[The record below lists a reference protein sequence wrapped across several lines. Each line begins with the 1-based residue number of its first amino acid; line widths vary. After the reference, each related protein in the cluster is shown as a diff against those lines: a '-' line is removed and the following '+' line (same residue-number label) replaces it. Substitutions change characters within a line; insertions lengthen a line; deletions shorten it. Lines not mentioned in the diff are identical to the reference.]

1 MVRGAIVNVPEAGTR
16 LGLFFTWDVSL
27 AIWQEKGLLQR
38 EVRFYEEL
46 ADKGVNVTFYT
57 WGGDADDDIAQ
68 TIPSIHVVPLHKD
81 CKRPASK
88 LSRALISPLA
98 VWKVRDDL
106 KLMDILKA
114 NQMWGGWAPVL
125 AKWISGKPLIVRN
138 GFELYQ
144 FTIMQRHSALR
155 RAFIYALSW
164 MTYKSADLICVATEE
179 DRQFVIKTFAVAPEM
194 ISLRPN
200 WIDTDRFSPQA
211 VTVKDNRIL
220 FVGRLTEQKNLK
232 ELISAVAGTT
242 WSLDIA
248 GDGELKDELQA
259 YARETGAQVT
269 FLGSLPNDQLPA
281 LYCSYPV
288 FVLPSHY
295 EGNPKTL
302 LEAMSCGCACVGT
315 DVPGIRNLITDRKTG
330 VLSAPVATGLKEAIT
345 TLMNDAGLRRS
356 VGQAAR
362 KQIIETQTLDSLV
375 ARELASYT
383 TLMSLRD
390 QT

>member
-1 MVRGAIVNVPEAGTR
+1 MSMIESQPR

-46 ADKGVNVTFYT
+46 SDKGVEVTFYT
-57 WGGDADDDIAQ
+57 WGGEADDDIAQ

-81 CKRPASK
+81 CKRPANK
-88 LSRALISPLA
+88 LLRALISPLA
-98 VWKVRDDL
+98 VWKARDDL
-106 KLMDILKA
+106 RRVDILKT

-144 FTIMQRHSALR
+144 FTIMQGHSALR
-155 RAFIYALSW
+155 RAFVYALSW

-200 WIDTDRFSPQA
+200 WIDTDRFSPQSVA
-211 VTVKDNRIL
+211 VKDNHIL

-232 ELISAVAGTT
+232 ELIRAVAGTN
-242 WSLDIA
+242 WGLDIA
-248 GDGELKDELQA
+248 GDGELKSELQV
-259 YARETGAQVT
+259 YAQEIGAKVT
-269 FLGSLPNDQLPA
+269 FLGSLPNDQLPL
-281 LYCSYPV
+281 LYSSYPV

-315 DVPGIRNLITDRKTG
+315 DVPGIRNLIADWKTG
-330 VLSAPVATGLKEAIT
+330 VLSSPVAGGLKDAIA
-345 TLMNDAGLRRS
+345 TLMNDADLRRS

-362 KQIIETQTLDSLV
+362 QQIIETQTLDSLV

-383 TLMSLRD
+383 TLSTLKDM
-390 QT
+390 T

>member
-1 MVRGAIVNVPEAGTR
+1 MNVPEVGTR

-88 LSRALISPLA
+88 LLRALISPLA

-232 ELISAVAGTT
+232 ELISAVAGTP

-259 YARETGAQVT
+259 HAQKTGAQVM
-269 FLGSLPNDQLPA
+269 FLGSLPNDQLPV